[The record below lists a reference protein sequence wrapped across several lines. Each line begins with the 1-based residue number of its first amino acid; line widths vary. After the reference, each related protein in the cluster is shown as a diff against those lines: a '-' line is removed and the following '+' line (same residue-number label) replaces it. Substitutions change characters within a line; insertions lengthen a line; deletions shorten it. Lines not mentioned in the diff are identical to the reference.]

1 MTDPYSTLARFYDQ
15 LIEADYH
22 EWVEYL
28 LALASRFRH
37 APDRVLDLGC
47 GTGSLSIPLA
57 KRGCSLTGVDFS
69 EEMLAAARH
78 KAQALGCD
86 ISFLAGDMRSLD
98 LPGQQFDTVI
108 SGCDVLN
115 YLTSEDDLLAAFR
128 TVHKLLAPGG
138 LWLFDLN
145 SDYKLREIYGNESY
159 ADLQDD
165 FGYFW
170 DNAYDEAEDICT
182 MDLTFFVQV
191 GENLYERRTERH
203 RQKLWTPQE
212 IGEYCLA
219 TGFSLLACYDFLS
232 FGPIVEDS
240 EKWQFVIK
248 KI

>member
-1 MTDPYSTLARFYDQ
+1 
-15 LIEADYH
+15 
-22 EWVEYL
+22 
-28 LALASRFRH
+28 
-37 APDRVLDLGC
+37 
-47 GTGSLSIPLA
+47 
-57 KRGCSLTGVDFS
+57 
-69 EEMLAAARH
+69 MLAAPGISSGLGLRYFLPGGRY
-78 KAQALGCD
+78 AQFG
-86 ISFLAGDMRSLD
+86 

-212 IGEYCLA
+212 IGACLA
-219 TGFSLLACYDFLS
+219 NRFPCWRAMIKLRLLWKTARNGS
-232 FGPIVEDS
+232 S
-240 EKWQFVIK
+240 SS